1 MKPDHVYLG
10 QIVSQNMRRCVESVR
25 YHVLTVPLCEIVENG
40 VTWQTAHRAG
50 AGRQS
55 WETLE
60 GAKECAERIA
70 AGGLDAAVLI
80 LACGDGPMVSWAA
93 DPHVGPAS
101 AVVVEMWTSPKMVP
115 YSPVP
120 CFPGL
125 SLVAMLVEA
134 LYPLKPNQEAT
145 SGDPA

>member
-1 MKPDHVYLG
+1 MKPDYVYLG
-10 QIVSQNMRRCVESVR
+10 QIVSQNPRRSVESVR
-25 YHVLTVPLCEIVENG
+25 YHVLTAPLCELVERG
-40 VTWQTAHRAG
+40 VTWEALYRAG

-55 WETLE
+55 WETIE
-60 GAKECAERIA
+60 GAKDCAERVVA
-70 AGGLDAAVLI
+70 AGLEAAVLI

-101 AVVVEMWTSPKMVP
+101 AVVVDMWVSPKLVP

-125 SLVAMLVEA
+125 SLVAMLVES